1 MIVQRFDCKMAIF
14 GFYRGALKILVCGSF
29 KGSLFLNIP

>member
-14 GFYRGALKILVCGSF
+14 GFYRGALKILVWEALRDLCF
-29 KGSLFLNIP
+29 